1 MRETWWIDYSTT
13 DSICVTW
20 AGYTVVDHSN
30 QIATRAS
37 VGVCW
42 KQLFSD
48 NAAILEKSDLTI
60 KAK

>member
-30 QIATRAS
+30 QMPLEHLL
-37 VGVCW
+37 VCW